1 MASGAAW
8 AVSVLP
14 AAQREMDGLD
24 DSMRFEALEAIT
36 DLEEDPFPAGS
47 ILLRGYTDLHRL
59 KFYRDQFRV
68 VYTVS
73 EKQRRIIVERVRTR
87 STAYAGLRDPGI

>member
-1 MASGAAW
+1 MESNAVW
-8 AVSVLP
+8 AVKVLP
-14 AAQREMDGLD
+14 AAQREIDDLD
-24 DSMRFEALEAIT
+24 DSARFEALEAIT

-59 KFYRDQFRV
+59 RFYRDQFRV

-73 EKQRRIIVERVRTR
+73 EKQRRVIVERVRTR
-87 STAYAGLRDPGI
+87 STAYAGLRDPGA